1 MSQQVS
7 PAGEIYRYG
16 LGRARFAQ
24 GNYRDALAD
33 LRQVTGETEPLRSDN
48 FRSKL
53 VFRLAGSQQ
62 GVPSYVR
69 TWPAYDVLRTWLVE
83 QETRARGRG
92 DRAGMADAQAAL
104 LWLVRDHYWRWRG
117 CEHAPPNGGGAAG
130 SDRGDEPLEPVS
142 GAARF
147 EDHVMARLVLRAD
160 TNLFPEGE
168 ATPALRRWASKD
180 LPGLQDQIRQQVGV
194 TVPAGLVILAGEARS
209 AGAYE
214 VHVDGQWVGAGRVRP
229 DGRDRPDAERQDPH
243 AVIFEHLRA
252 IVWSHLDAFVRSQ
265 EVADLIQ
272 DWRADNPSVELA
284 PAAVHADPRPRLVE
298 LIRALLQERVP
309 VLKLDVICERFADA
323 DRRRLGLD
331 ELVRYVRQGLLDML
345 PGNQPEWRLLGLS
358 PEFEDAVAINTVGPK
373 GVLALPAKE
382 ADRLRTAIGAAL
394 DGAPRGRTALV
405 VGRPELRLMLRRLV
419 QADRPDLDVLAVDE
433 LAEDRG
439 PVRPVVR
446 VHGRGRAASRR
457 GER

>member
-7 PAGEIYRYG
+7 PTEEIYRYG

-24 GNYRDALAD
+24 GHYRDALAD
-33 LRQVTGETEPLRSDN
+33 LRQVTGESEPLRSDN

-62 GVPSYVR
+62 GDPSYVR
-69 TWPAYDVLRTWLVE
+69 TWQAYDVLRTWLVE

-117 CEHAPPNGGGAAG
+117 YEHAPPDGGGAVG

-147 EDHVMARLVLRAD
+147 EDRLMARLVLRVD
-160 TNLFPEGE
+160 TNLFPQGE
-168 ATPALRRWASKD
+168 ATPALRRWSSKD
-180 LPGLQDQIRQQVGV
+180 LPGLQGQIRQQVGV
-194 TVPAGLVILAGEARS
+194 TVPPGLVILAGEARS

-214 VHVDGQWVGAGRVRP
+214 VRVDGQWVGAGRVRP
-229 DGRDRPDAERQDPH
+229 AGRDRPDAERQDSH

-252 IVWSHLDAFVRSQ
+252 IVWSHLDAFVRFQ

-272 DWRADNPSVELA
+272 EWRVKNPSVELA
-284 PAAVHADPRPRLVE
+284 PAAVHADARPCLVE

-309 VLKLDVICERFADA
+309 LLKLDVICERFADA

-331 ELVRYVRQGLLDML
+331 GLVRHVRQGLLDVL

-358 PEFEDAVAINTVGPK
+358 PEFEDRVAINTAGPR
-373 GVLALPAKE
+373 GVLAIPAKE
-382 ADRLRTAIGAAL
+382 AHRLRTAMGAAL
-394 DGAPRGRTALV
+394 DRAPPGPVALV
-405 VGRPELRLMLRRLV
+405 VARSELRPFVRRLV
-419 QADRPDLDVLAVDE
+419 QADRPDVDVLAVDE
-433 LAEDRG
+433 LAADRG

-446 VHGRGRAASRR
+446 MPGRGRAASRR
-457 GER
+457 GKQ